1 MTHPD
6 ATADN
11 TKKQMDT
18 NSDEETN
25 KSLTSRT
32 TITTSATAAENKE
45 MCHHH
50 QNQNNNQHHRHYH
63 HHHDYKDPRRELHPS
78 TAVIM
83 AGYRSELSE
92 SAIKAP
98 VFRSS
103 TFEFTS
109 AAAGELFFQRAYNLP
124 GDDGQKPGL
133 IYSRLNNP
141 NTEILEDK
149 MVALEKGSNYASAFP
164 SGMSAISTTMMALV
178 DIGGYILYSNPVYG
192 GTYFFLRNMCP
203 SRLGIA
209 TQAVDTSDL
218 TQLRNAIAAA
228 PRLDALYI
236 ESPAN
241 PTLRLT
247 DIQAAAALARP
258 KNPNCI
264 VVVDNTL
271 MGPVFQQPFLHG
283 ADVVLYSATKFIGGH
298 SDLLAGIVLTKSET
312 HMTKINGYRTI
323 LGPTIASDTSWMLT
337 RSLETV
343 WMRMERQAQK
353 AQKVAAAL
361 ANHGRVD
368 RVLFP
373 GFYSCDS
380 RPLRTVAQELFER
393 QCTGTGSLISI
404 VVRPNTRKA
413 AYTVLDGLRLAHLA
427 VSLGSTESLVQHPRS
442 MTHCDMTAED
452 LDKCGIS
459 EGMLRI
465 SVGLE
470 ASADI
475 ISDLLQALD
484 QIEDE

>member
-178 DIGGYILYSNPVYG
+178 DIGGYILYV
-192 GTYFFLRNMCP
+192 
-203 SRLGIA
+203 
-209 TQAVDTSDL
+209 SD
-218 TQLRNAIAAA
+218 
-228 PRLDALYI
+228 
-236 ESPAN
+236 
-241 PTLRLT
+241 
-247 DIQAAAALARP
+247 
-258 KNPNCI
+258 K
-264 VVVDNTL
+264 
-271 MGPVFQQPFLHG
+271 
-283 ADVVLYSATKFIGGH
+283 
-298 SDLLAGIVLTKSET
+298 
-312 HMTKINGYRTI
+312 
-323 LGPTIASDTSWMLT
+323 
-337 RSLETV
+337 
-343 WMRMERQAQK
+343 
-353 AQKVAAAL
+353 
-361 ANHGRVD
+361 
-368 RVLFP
+368 
-373 GFYSCDS
+373 
-380 RPLRTVAQELFER
+380 
-393 QCTGTGSLISI
+393 
-404 VVRPNTRKA
+404 
-413 AYTVLDGLRLAHLA
+413 
-427 VSLGSTESLVQHPRS
+427 
-442 MTHCDMTAED
+442 
-452 LDKCGIS
+452 
-459 EGMLRI
+459 
-465 SVGLE
+465 
-470 ASADI
+470 
-475 ISDLLQALD
+475 
-484 QIEDE
+484 